1 MTIPS
6 NTVLNRKA
14 ESNARH
20 ACRPLQTS
28 RHRTGASILRQVPVR
43 DEQEPVSKT
52 DASVVKLSWWGRA
65 SRNPST
71 TAQFRVWNP
80 KQSPH
85 WICE

>member
-1 MTIPS
+1 MTMPS

-14 ESNARH
+14 ELNTRH
-20 ACRPLQTS
+20 GCRPLETS

-52 DASVVKLSWWGRA
+52 DASVMKLSWWGRA
-65 SRNPST
+65 SGNPST
-71 TAQFRVWNP
+71 TARFRVWNL
-80 KQSPH
+80 KQRPH